1 MTKMTNRGF
10 FALFGIL
17 IVIVVYE
24 WVAIIN
30 LLGMCEKAQK
40 MADYWIHQQDSTF
53 NENSRLRL
61 QVLELKDSIET
72 LNNDN
77 TDN

>member
-1 MTKMTNRGF
+1 MTNSGF

>member
-17 IVIVVYE
+17 IVIAVYE
-24 WVAIIN
+24 WVAIIS
-30 LLGMCEKAQK
+30 LLGMCEEAQK
-40 MADYWIHQQDSTF
+40 MTDYWIHQQDSTF
-53 NENSRLRL
+53 DENFRLRM
-61 QVLELKDSIET
+61 QILELKDSIET
-72 LNNDN
+72 LNNAN